1 MYIATLQTKRGE
13 LRGLNLLNLQ
23 NTNSEFIPNLIIKE
37 STQEELDRILTAYE
51 GNCLID
57 TRQLE
62 FYEYDSLHQ
71 ILANEPNY
79 DHLNIVYP
87 LDYAMIHDVIPTSYI
102 RIFIPDLDDYS
113 FTWLETNLIKL
124 PQNIIIDFGYI
135 SSTPSQLNLFS
146 VQKIITMLGNRNIV
160 ILSGS
165 IPKSVPENS
174 STDYIQP
181 RYEKELYQLLS
192 RMVSIDLQYAD
203 YCTIHPQID
212 NSGFGRAVVQIKYTL
227 DTDYHF
233 FRNGLFQG
241 NYDVKSLYQNIS
253 KLPLFSSDLSWGDE
267 YILENS
273 KKEIPGG
280 SPEYWVSIAVNH
292 HIQWCLEENI

>member
-124 PQNIIIDFGYI
+124 PQNIIIDF
-135 SSTPSQLNLFS
+135 
-146 VQKIITMLGNRNIV
+146 
-160 ILSGS
+160 
-165 IPKSVPENS
+165 
-174 STDYIQP
+174 
-181 RYEKELYQLLS
+181 
-192 RMVSIDLQYAD
+192 
-203 YCTIHPQID
+203 
-212 NSGFGRAVVQIKYTL
+212 
-227 DTDYHF
+227 
-233 FRNGLFQG
+233 
-241 NYDVKSLYQNIS
+241 
-253 KLPLFSSDLSWGDE
+253 
-267 YILENS
+267 
-273 KKEIPGG
+273 
-280 SPEYWVSIAVNH
+280 
-292 HIQWCLEENI
+292 

>member
-1 MYIATLQTKRGE
+1 
-13 LRGLNLLNLQ
+13 
-23 NTNSEFIPNLIIKE
+23 
-37 STQEELDRILTAYE
+37 
-51 GNCLID
+51 
-57 TRQLE
+57 
-62 FYEYDSLHQ
+62 
-71 ILANEPNY
+71 
-79 DHLNIVYP
+79 
-87 LDYAMIHDVIPTSYI
+87 
-102 RIFIPDLDDYS
+102 
-113 FTWLETNLIKL
+113 
-124 PQNIIIDFGYI
+124 
-135 SSTPSQLNLFS
+135 
-146 VQKIITMLGNRNIV
+146 MLGDRNIV

-192 RMVSIDLQYAD
+192 SLVSIDLQYAD

-241 NYDVKSLYQNIS
+241 NYDVRSLYQDIS
-253 KLPLFSSDLSWGDE
+253 ELPLFSSVLSWGDQ

-273 KKEIPGG
+273 EKEIPGG